1 MHPIQP
7 PLNPYAP
14 PELPAFPQ
22 PLGRGVLKSPR
33 ALALWACWLFG
44 ATYVGQ
50 FLIHLTESVAPLDKL
65 NDGES
70 LFFFS
75 YFLTC
80 LATLGLFL
88 GAVVLFLCWKYRA
101 ASNSRIL
108 DPSIM
113 AVSPGMAVGS
123 YFIPFVN
130 LYLPVKAMS
139 EISRASFGSTPLVPI
154 WWTLHLLSAVL
165 TWSAIRSDSDLIT
178 RPDAEAN
185 FLIAIDVLAGI
196 VSVILV
202 MKITRAQ
209 CALRLKGHP

>member
-14 PELPAFPQ
+14 PELPALPQ
-22 PLGRGVLKSPR
+22 PPGKGVLKSPR
-33 ALALWACWLFG
+33 ALAHWACWLFG
-44 ATYVGQ
+44 AAYVGQ
-50 FLIHLTESVAPLDKL
+50 FLIYLAESLAPLDKL

-70 LFFFS
+70 VFFFS
-75 YFLTC
+75 YLLTC
-80 LATLGLFL
+80 LGTVGVFL

-101 ASNSRIL
+101 ACNSMIL
-108 DPSIM
+108 DPRVM
-113 AVSPGMAVGS
+113 TVSPGMAVGS
-123 YFIPFVN
+123 YFIPVLN

-139 EISRASFGSTPLVPI
+139 GIIRASFGSTPLVPI
-154 WWTLHLLSAVL
+154 WWTLHLLSVVL
-165 TWSAIRSDSDLIT
+165 TSSAIRSDSDLIT

-185 FLIAIDVLAGI
+185 FLLAIDFLAGI

-209 CALRLKGHP
+209 CALRLKAHP